1 MIENDTPLPNP
12 NDILARFEGGKTELR
27 YRKHQVVFAEGD
39 PAACVFYIRTGSLK
53 VAVTAPHG
61 REAVVAILPPGQF
74 CGQTCL
80 TGYKQRWATVTALR
94 ASALLRIEK
103 ASIVRALRDNPE
115 FSMLFISFIMES
127 NIRVQESLVDQLLN
141 STEKRLARL
150 LLLLANYGKEE
161 RLDPIMPKISQETLA
176 AMIGTSR
183 THVNFFMNRFRQLGH
198 IEYKRNIQV
207 RRSLLDMLLRGA
219 ELTGVVRPK
228 E

>member
-1 MIENDTPLPNP
+1 MIENERPLPDP
-12 NDILARFEGGKTELR
+12 NDILARFEGGTTELR
-27 YRKHQVVFAEGD
+27 YRKDQMVFAQGD
-39 PAACVFYIRTGSLK
+39 PAACVFYIRAGSLK
-53 VAVTAPHG
+53 VAVTAPDG

-74 CGQTCL
+74 CGEKCL
-80 TGYKQRWATVTALR
+80 TGHKLRFATVTALT

-103 ASIVRALRDNPE
+103 ASIVRALHDDPE

-161 RLDPIMPKISQETLA
+161 RLDPVIPKINQETLA

-183 THVNFFMNRFRQLGH
+183 SHVNFFMNRFRQLGH
-198 IEYKRNIQV
+198 IEYKGNIQV